1 MIALLLL
8 ALFLVFVLTDTVQGL
23 RRGCYP
29 SLVRLLSVVC
39 VILLAFFTAEYIGD
53 HIMELELVY
62 EGERYTLEEL
72 LLMYAKQMN
81 LEEAL
86 DYSETVKQLV
96 MHMPEVLVKELLFI
110 PLFFIYKLVTLPI
123 IALINHI
130 FFPRYKK
137 DRDGSRIKTK
147 KRRFFGM
154 LVGAVQGVLCFAV
167 VMVPVFGLLDFGTA
181 FSDAFEQSESEELV
195 EASVSVRE
203 GFITPLESA
212 SWVQTLELCGMR
224 TACTFTFEKLSK
236 TELTLEDEHR
246 TIYYFETL
254 EEAFPAINAF
264 VVLKD
269 IDPSHMTSEDY
280 QKLGYVFD
288 TAKSSEEVSAVLTEV
303 TSSLVSQFVDEHYKG
318 SADAI
323 TDIFLSEVLAE
334 GTDTA
339 NVDYEKELGAV
350 QTILEVIDCATD
362 ENADHAFDNRDI
374 DVVIDTVLTS
384 DVTYTT
390 LIKATQDEKAAATLR
405 EEISMSETMK
415 EKSVELLDAYREGQ
429 LETATPEEMARI
441 LEATDA
447 IAGILGVTLTALPTV

>member
-1 MIALLLL
+1 MIALVLL

-23 RRGCYP
+23 RRGCHP
-29 SLVRLLSVVC
+29 SLVRLLSVVG
-39 VILLAFFTAEYIGD
+39 IIFLAFFTAEYIGD
-53 HIMELELVY
+53 HIMALELVY

-86 DYSETVKQLV
+86 NYSETVKQLV

-110 PLFFIYKLVTLPI
+110 PLFLIYKLISLPI
-123 IALINHI
+123 VALINHI
-130 FFPRYKK
+130 FFPSRKK
-137 DRDGSRIKTK
+137 NKDGTLTKAK
-147 KRRFFGM
+147 KRRFLGM

-167 VMVPVFGLLDFGTA
+167 IMVPVFGLLDFGTA
-181 FSDAFEQSESEELV
+181 FSNSFEQSESEELV

-203 GFITPLESA
+203 SFITPLESA
-212 SWVQTLELCGMR
+212 SWVQTLDLCGIR
-224 TACTFTFEKLSK
+224 TVCTFTFEKLSK
-236 TELTLEDEHR
+236 TELILEDEHR
-246 TIYYFETL
+246 SIYYFETL

-269 IDPSHMTSEDY
+269 IDPNHMTGEDY
-280 QKLGYVFD
+280 KKLGYVFD

-303 TSSLVSQFVDEHYKG
+303 TSSLVSQFVDEHYKD

-362 ENADHAFDNRDI
+362 ENADHAFDNHDI
-374 DVVIDTVLTS
+374 DVVVDTVLSS
-384 DVTYTT
+384 DVTYNT
-390 LIKATQDEKAAATLR
+390 LIKATQDEEAAQTLR
-405 EEISMSETMK
+405 EEIAMSETMK
-415 EKSVELLDAYREGQ
+415 EKSATLLDAYRESRI
-429 LETATPEEMARI
+429 ETATPAEMARI

-447 IAGILGVTLTALPTV
+447 IANLLGVTLTEIPTV